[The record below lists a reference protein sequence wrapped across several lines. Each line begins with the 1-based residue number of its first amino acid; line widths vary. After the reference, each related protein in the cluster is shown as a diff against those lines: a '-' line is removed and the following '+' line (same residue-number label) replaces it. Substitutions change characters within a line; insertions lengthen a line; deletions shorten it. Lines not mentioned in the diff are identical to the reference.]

1 MHLRSSI
8 YNKFISPCSSR
19 CIKTMHHLF
28 QITIKAHSSLA
39 VMVKVETLTSRWDL
53 SSRRCSIS
61 CLICFSCRMILI
73 LIIIQWQG
81 AKDDLQLYMY
91 YAPDLN
97 ILILFVI
104 TTNECL
110 LFSII
115 IIIGDTQTPRWVG
128 FSIIKLLLMLPFT
141 ERTQETNE
149 KGFFQGILT
158 KR

>member
-1 MHLRSSI
+1 
-8 YNKFISPCSSR
+8 
-19 CIKTMHHLF
+19 
-28 QITIKAHSSLA
+28 
-39 VMVKVETLTSRWDL
+39 
-53 SSRRCSIS
+53 
-61 CLICFSCRMILI
+61 MILI